1 MKVFPSLM
9 ADICK
14 TGKTTSLVS
23 RSIPILIRWAQSGV
37 ITNIYGDLIKELG
50 MARFS
55 GIGYSLGCIEDV
67 ISVMRK
73 ELNEKIPTLNAL
85 VHGKDGLPSYGFSYV
100 YAEYD
105 SYPTEVKLALVNEEN
120 SRAIKYDFEKK
131 MQAILLA
138 IGTDNV
144 RHNRDIWRI

>member
-50 MARFS
+50 MSR
-55 GIGYSLGCIEDV
+55 
-67 ISVMRK
+67 
-73 ELNEKIPTLNAL
+73 
-85 VHGKDGLPSYGFSYV
+85 LPSAVS
-100 YAEYD
+100 E
-105 SYPTEVKLALVNEEN
+105 
-120 SRAIKYDFEKK
+120 
-131 MQAILLA
+131 
-138 IGTDNV
+138 
-144 RHNRDIWRI
+144 RD